1 METVRLLTQKEMVQR
16 GHQQGTV
23 ATYEPKTQ
31 ECRQKDYEFEN
42 SLGFTASLKLTCT
55 T

>member
-1 METVRLLTQKEMVQR
+1 METVRLLTQKGMVQR

-31 ECRQKDYEFEN
+31 ECRKKDYKFEN
-42 SLGFTASLKLTCT
+42 SLGFTASLKPACT